1 MAGTLVEVELK
12 TLKNTGLCQG
22 QGPTPCFCRLANK
35 GGARDTK
42 RILANVKADTLFDIL
57 ANTLPEVEAKKPI
70 DTLFKVTPKALV

>member
-57 ANTLPEVEAKKPI
+57 ANTPAEVETEKPI
-70 DTLFKVTPKALV
+70 DRLVKVKAKALL